1 MSNGTAEKLH
11 PLQNK
16 WCLWEHKV
24 RHGSLPNSGSSPFV
38 ALRLLCSL
46 SPMMRAMTPSRREQ
60 TLARGDLSPC
70 LCWTQSASTP
80 VPSLLRP
87 RHSKHT
93 ELCCLVFN
101 CWKFKVRDSS
111 STSTARLPHRRVQ
124 AGGVV
129 WHLAGPWNETEA
141 NGVPLAVAD
150 LLREAL
156 YVVSQAVILFSR
168 VSGNCDVQQ
177 LCCVLYCCL
186 RPPGIALCCCVVL
199 ARSVVPL
206 YSSAY
211 TVPGSEWYCC
221 TSNW

>member
-1 MSNGTAEKLH
+1 MTWLGVVKEGCRDAPITHEMPVISPIRSFRYDPSERERETDRLNREANMSNGTAEKLH

-46 SPMMRAMTPSRREQ
+46 SLMMRAMTPARREQ
-60 TLARGDLSPC
+60 TLARRDLSPC

-101 CWKFKVRDSS
+101 CWKFKVRDSRGTARRGSGRAIVPYAHVHVTTGAIVIS
-111 STSTARLPHRRVQ
+111 ST
-124 AGGVV
+124 
-129 WHLAGPWNETEA
+129 
-141 NGVPLAVAD
+141 
-150 LLREAL
+150 LL
-156 YVVSQAVILFSR
+156 
-168 VSGNCDVQQ
+168 
-177 LCCVLYCCL
+177 
-186 RPPGIALCCCVVL
+186 
-199 ARSVVPL
+199 
-206 YSSAY
+206 
-211 TVPGSEWYCC
+211 
-221 TSNW
+221 